1 MKRISQSVASDAA
14 KRMRQKF
21 WDQKVLAAG
30 NEAAASI
37 MEVIDRYIPSDL
49 RQAMDI
55 YEKQFGSGVTK
66 QPTLYAASRRMMY
79 LPILLHKKYP
89 QQLTIEDADHD
100 RVRDI
105 LKEFDVLRDKARQ
118 YEKQVEATLLQLKTP
133 SKVKE
138 IFPEANE
145 FIQWDESAE
154 EKKAKATVE
163 ELRKLSK

>member
-49 RQAMDI
+49 RQAMDM

-89 QQLTIEDADHD
+89 EQLTIEDADHD

-133 SKVKE
+133 SKSSRSGT
-138 IFPEANE
+138 FLC
-145 FIQWDESAE
+145 S
-154 EKKAKATVE
+154 
-163 ELRKLSK
+163 R

>member
-14 KRMRQKF
+14 KKMRQKF

-49 RQAMDI
+49 RQAIDK
-55 YEKQFGSGVTK
+55 YEQQFGIGITK
-66 QPTLYAASRRMMY
+66 QPTLYAANRRMWY
-79 LPILLHKKYP
+79 FPILLHKKYP
-89 QQLTIEDADHD
+89 QHLTIDDADHD
-100 RVRDI
+100 RVKDI
-105 LKEFDVLRDKARQ
+105 LKEFEEVRHQSRQ
-118 YEKQVEATLLQLKTP
+118 YEKKVEETLLQLKTP

-145 FIQWDESAE
+145 FIQWGESAE
-154 EKKAKATVE
+154 EKKAIASVE

>member
-49 RQAMDI
+49 RQAMDM

-89 QQLTIEDADHD
+89 EQLTIEDADHD

-138 IFPEANE
+138 VFPEANE
-145 FIQWDESAE
+145 FIQWGESAE
-154 EKKAKATVE
+154 EKKAIATVE

>member
-30 NEAAASI
+30 NKAAASI

-49 RQAMDI
+49 RQAMDM
-55 YEKQFGSGVTK
+55 YEKQFGTGITK
-66 QPTLYAASRRMMY
+66 QPYLYAANRRMWY

-89 QQLTIEDADHD
+89 QQLTIDDADHD
-100 RVRDI
+100 RIKDI
-105 LKEFDVLRDKARQ
+105 LKEFDLVSNQARQ
-118 YEKQVEATLLQLKTP
+118 YEKQVEATLLQLKTQN
-133 SKVKE
+133 KVKE

-145 FIQWDESAE
+145 FIQWGESAE
-154 EKKAKATVE
+154 EKKAIVTVE